1 LESANIFT
9 KSAEILAQVYGIDAV
24 IINQLMYGIRAVD
37 GSYRDG
43 FLLNTETEER
53 WSWRKEF
60 MEITDPRELD
70 HNQVGWWIITK
81 LSKTNCDPCFII
93 MLAICLL
100 FDILITTTYT
110 VVCFWNFPISPCCF
124 ILLNIMF

>member
-1 LESANIFT
+1 MFT
-9 KSAEILAQVYGIDAV
+9 KSAEILAQVYGMDAV

-60 MEITDPRELD
+60 MEITDPRELG
-70 HNQVGWWIITK
+70 HNNFSWLINTK
-81 LSKTNCDPCFII
+81 LCKIIHLFLFVVLFVFIFLNVLLTWTCFGW
-93 MLAICLL
+93 
-100 FDILITTTYT
+100 YT
-110 VVCFWNFPISPCCF
+110 FPHF
-124 ILLNIMF
+124 LNAS

>member
-1 LESANIFT
+1 MAFFSFYLFIYFFTKISHLESANIFT

-60 MEITDPRELD
+60 LEISDPRDLD
-70 HNQVGWWIITK
+70 HNQVGFWINTK
-81 LSKTNCDPCFII
+81 LSKTNCDPSLII

-100 FDILITTTYT
+100 YY
-110 VVCFWNFPISPCCF
+110 
-124 ILLNIMF
+124 ILLSF